1 MTKNEINQ
9 VYYLNREIEMW
20 ERQLKELREGGLQS
34 PKLNGMPRAG
44 TTSDSTG
51 DKATEEADI
60 ELLIENLLV
69 RIQLARKRV
78 YEYIDSLDDSLVR
91 QIIMYRC
98 VSLCSWEEVAIYV
111 GGRNTA
117 DSVRKVF
124 DRHFENGE

>member
-9 VYYLNREIEMW
+9 VYYLNREIEIW

-51 DKATEEADI
+51 DKAAEEADI

-69 RIQLARKRV
+69 RV
-78 YEYIDSLDDSLVR
+78 
-91 QIIMYRC
+91 
-98 VSLCSWEEVAIYV
+98 
-111 GGRNTA
+111 
-117 DSVRKVF
+117 
-124 DRHFENGE
+124 